1 MWFTCR
7 IFDDISGMSVA
18 NIVNDEYI
26 PVNYVY
32 TYGEHELNSEPGM
45 KAEL

>member
-1 MWFTCR
+1 
-7 IFDDISGMSVA
+7 MSVV
-18 NIVNDEYI
+18 NIVNSNDEYI

-32 TYGEHELNSEPGM
+32 TYGEHGLNSESGM